1 MNGIIFNFKDRSPS
15 SIYIGSVNNND
26 TLDLNSDVMYKA
38 IQENWGK
45 VSSNTS
51 DTSLLDIYQNASNTP
66 FGTVNISLNNNS
78 TPVNLVNAGQ
88 KVTNNATKWDL
99 EKGVATFD
107 GTITTG
113 LNPSKTGVVV
123 QVEITKIEI
132 NDGKQLD
139 ISGRGT
145 GEYTNNQSNEKD
157 YLIIQKGITGAGG
170 IKVTDNLYLRGQ
182 NTFTGPVTVNPGK
195 SLVLWDKD
203 ALANVSDITLE
214 AGAELWFGN
223 FKSGQTNKTIPNL
236 KRLTLHGSPIANAS
250 EKTYIRDGYFNL
262 SGNEAY
268 LSIDDGGTA
277 ASSGTLEA
285 SLHRAFVELTNGALL
300 KMNYYDKFDP
310 KRSHLA
316 VLAVGYYPDDQKTYE
331 KSTLTIGKNSEARIG
346 NGYIKV
352 LNKSELTLDQNS
364 SIYLGSHADGLFE
377 QGSTTPENKHFSIEL
392 EAGSTLNVKLDE
404 NNKIHADHIISKDH
418 THAVIGKLDA
428 TENTPWFNLT
438 NTETGTAAAG
448 VNLSMTQ
455 SVIDRVTQKVQAYS
469 QEDQV
474 LAGQDNIKA
483 LKKLLETG
491 ELSTKQTTLQG
502 LYDAVVTNNKKLTSE
517 EFYNAMGAFLTLG
530 LKREEGWQDY
540 RFTMDANGVYI
551 NGESIRQ
558 WGNMTQV
565 KLSLQNLTNET
576 VAMLFNDHDH
586 VPVSGAVNLI
596 HHVVEYNTMDKNPPD
611 FYLAA
616 RMIDSAGQLISVGGA
631 QTIAWDM
638 LQNRRDSF
646 SRQRD
651 RAFERI
657 LPKET
662 NLWADGLYMR
672 NSSNGLWND
681 LNGDRDVDTDLS
693 GVIVG
698 LDHKV
703 NSSLLL
709 GGSLSVLR
717 GDSTGELGAGLPKVE
732 NQIDSYAGSLYGAW
746 AFTDNSR
753 FVWDVALQNGKND
766 VSMELHSWVGDK
778 PLFKTEADA
787 DTWAAQVTA
796 GYQYD
801 FHLANVTL
809 TPFAL
814 LQYTYLRTQDYT
826 STVDGLDAFHVDAT
840 KQNIFSIPVGVKA
853 SADFSFGENLAL
865 RPWMSLYVQPNFGDK
880 DVDNRVT
887 AVGLNSVDHV
897 QPDVIGD
904 TSYGAAVGMNFI
916 TGETFSSGLS
926 YSFNGSDSSK
936 NHSFTLNAVWK
947 F

>member
-1 MNGIIFNFKDRSPS
+1 M
-15 SIYIGSVNNND
+15 
-26 TLDLNSDVMYKA
+26 
-38 IQENWGK
+38 
-45 VSSNTS
+45 
-51 DTSLLDIYQNASNTP
+51 
-66 FGTVNISLNNNS
+66 
-78 TPVNLVNAGQ
+78 
-88 KVTNNATKWDL
+88 
-99 EKGVATFD
+99 
-107 GTITTG
+107 
-113 LNPSKTGVVV
+113 
-123 QVEITKIEI
+123 EIDEI
-132 NDGKQLD
+132 NILEGQQLD
-139 ISGRGT
+139 VSGIGT
-145 GEYTNNQSNEKD
+145 GEYTKNVSNPND
-157 YLIIQKGITGAGG
+157 YLILDKGINGAGG
-170 IKVTDNLYLRGQ
+170 INVTGDLYLRGE
-182 NTFTGPVTVNPGK
+182 NNFTGPVTVGRNN
-195 SLVLWDKD
+195 SLVLWDKNT
-203 ALANVSDITLE
+203 LAKASDITLE
-214 AGAELWFGN
+214 SGAELWFGY
-223 FKSGQTNKTIPNL
+223 FTTGQTDKTIPNL

-262 SGNEAY
+262 SGNDAY
-268 LSIDDGGTA
+268 LSIDDGGAA

-285 SLHRAFVELTNGALL
+285 SLHRAFVTLNDGAELR
-300 KMNYYDKFDP
+300 MNYYDKFDP

-316 VLAVGYYPDDQKTYE
+316 VLTVGYIPDGNNDYE
-331 KSTLTIGKNSEARIG
+331 KSTLTIGNNSEAWLG

-352 LNKSELTLDQNS
+352 LKNSELTLDKNS
-364 SIYLGSHADGLFE
+364 AIYLGSHADGLFE
-377 QGSTTPENKHFSIEL
+377 QGSATSENKHFSIEL
-392 EAGSTLNVKLDE
+392 ESGSTLNVNLDE

-418 THAVIGKLDA
+418 THAVIGKSEA
-428 TENTPWFNLT
+428 TDTSSPWFDLKIT
-438 NTETGTAAAG
+438 NKDGTESGD
-448 VNLSMTQ
+448 VNLSTTQ
-455 SVIDRVTQKVQAYS
+455 SVIDRVRQKVQAYS

-483 LKKLLETG
+483 LKKLLDTG
-491 ELSTKQTTLQG
+491 KLSTAQTTLQK
-502 LYDAVVTNNKKLTSE
+502 LYDDVVTSSKLTSE
-517 EFYNAMGAFLTLG
+517 DFYKAMGAFLTLG

-558 WGNMTQV
+558 WGNMTKV

>member
-1 MNGIIFNFKDRSPS
+1 
-15 SIYIGSVNNND
+15 
-26 TLDLNSDVMYKA
+26 MYKA

-45 VSSNTS
+45 VGSTAAKGDSGFS
-51 DTSLLDIYQNASNTP
+51 GSILDIFQNESKPTISAGS
-66 FGTVNISLNNNS
+66 ISLNNG
-78 TPVNLVNAGQ
+78 AG
-88 KVTNNATKWDL
+88 KVILNEGLKKISFQKWDL
-99 EKGVATFD
+99 KKGVATYD
-107 GTITTG
+107 GII
-113 LNPSKTGVVV
+113 KTGSARGGSGIPVAV
-123 QVEITKIEI
+123 QIEKIEI
-132 NDGKQLD
+132 NSGKELD

-145 GEYTNNQSNEKD
+145 GEYTNNKSNPQD
-157 YLIIQKGITGAGG
+157 YLVIANGITGAGG
-170 IKVTDNLYLRGQ
+170 IRVTDSLYLGGT
-182 NTFTGPVTVNPGK
+182 NTFTGPVTVSPGK
-195 SLVLWDKD
+195 SLVLWDKK
-203 ALANVSDITLE
+203 ALTNASDITLE

-223 FKSGQTNKTIPNL
+223 FKSGQDNKTIPNL
-236 KRLTLHGSPIANAS
+236 KKLTLHGSPNANAT
-250 EKTYIRDGYFNL
+250 TYIRDGYFNL
-262 SGNEAY
+262 SGNDAY
-268 LSIDDGGTA
+268 LSIDDGGA
-277 ASSGTLEA
+277 SASSGTLEA
-285 SLHRAFVELTNGALL
+285 SLHRAFVTLNDGAELR
-300 KMNYYDKFDP
+300 MNYYDKFDP

-316 VLAVGYYPDDQKTYE
+316 VLTVGYYPDDNVTYE
-331 KSTLTIGKNSEARIG
+331 KSTLTIGNNSEAWIG

-352 LNKSELTLDQNS
+352 LNKSELTLDKNS
-364 SIYLGSHADGLFE
+364 AIYLGSHADGLFE
-377 QGSTTPENKHFSIEL
+377 QGSATPENKHFSIEL
-392 EAGSTLNVKLDE
+392 ESGSTLNVNLDD
-404 NNKIHADHIISKDH
+404 NNQINADHIISKDH

-766 VSMELHSWVGDK
+766 VSMQLHSVVGDK